1 MQAITSIQLAVGKIG
16 SDFDNHRP
24 SLGGGATR
32 AHSTNTAIAESARA
46 VKYRSRSRT
55 EYFKVITTSASFATD
70 AGRVKNKR
78 SSKCENARGARWL
91 IFAESACAGPQTSPF
106 SHICKLERMILL
118 RRSPMGTNSAWN
130 QISPPTRAS

>member
-1 MQAITSIQLAVGKIG
+1 MQAITSTQLAVGKIG

-55 EYFKVITTSASFATD
+55 EYFKVITTPASFVTEV
-70 AGRVKNKR
+70 GRVKNNR
-78 SSKCENARGARWL
+78 SSKCENARGAPRL
-91 IFAESACAGPQTSPF
+91 ILANWACGGPQTP
-106 SHICKLERMILL
+106 
-118 RRSPMGTNSAWN
+118 
-130 QISPPTRAS
+130 